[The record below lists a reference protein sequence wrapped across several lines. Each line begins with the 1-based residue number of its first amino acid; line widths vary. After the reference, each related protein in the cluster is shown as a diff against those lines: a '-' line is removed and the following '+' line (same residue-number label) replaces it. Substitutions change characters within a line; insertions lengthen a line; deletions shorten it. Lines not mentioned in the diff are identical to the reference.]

1 MRTSRELELENER
14 AAQKRYAQKL
24 EEGRQYP
31 NSFSGPRNNQWTGT
45 GFRPQPL
52 VFDGQLVGRI
62 ALAQPHPIIDGN
74 SEFYIGERHCSDLNG
89 VEVFGWAAPV
99 ACTFF
104 RGKEHHALCDEVAVV
119 RAFVH
124 RKGEIVNFDD
134 EKVRDDAP
142 AEPFRRRGLS
152 VPLAPKKPGSG
163 DSELSVGNL
172 LNPTSPPVTP
182 VTRVDLRTGDLNSQ
196 TSQQTPLSER
206 GIRVET
212 LLMGQL
218 QSPRTERL
226 VPVLSTL
233 QPDQYELVTL
243 AAGESI
249 IVEGKPG
256 TGKTIIASHRAAY
269 LVNEETPTQSAL
281 DGDVLIIGPTRE
293 YSSHVR
299 EAIHRLSRNSSH
311 IKILAMPE
319 LTQQILGLRGELQGR
334 VSRNWREV
342 DTQLAKYAWSAIEEL
357 IRGGGKPSVQAV
369 YEHLRVN
376 GTTNK
381 RITHDDEWSS
391 YLKSIPVYSEAIR
404 YRAQNA
410 LLAFIQWKL
419 QAIKDLV
426 NIQHIIVD
434 EAQDVTPLEW
444 YLLAAINDH
453 GSWTIMGDLNQRRS
467 DHTWS
472 SWQHVIDVIEK
483 DSSEV
488 PVRTLDRGYRSTK
501 PILAFA
507 NRLLP
512 RSERR
517 LLAFQHEGPPP
528 SVHKVRAEDLGT
540 SSIVEC
546 EQLLTNYPHGTVAV
560 IDCNPRRVPDGFRKA
575 GWVLSRN
582 NPCIWELGEKRV
594 VVLQPDASRGLE
606 FDGVVV
612 IEPADFPEN
621 FGRHGLLY
629 TALTRAN
636 RAVSVVHT
644 KPLPRP
650 LR

>member
-1 MRTSRELELENER
+1 MRTRRELELENER

-24 EEGRQYP
+24 EEGRQYF
-31 NSFSGPRNNQWTGT
+31 SSVSGPRNSLWTGT
-45 GFRPQPL
+45 GVRPQPP

-62 ALAQPHPIIDGN
+62 ALAQPNQIIDGN

-104 RGKEHHALCDEVAVV
+104 RGREHHALCDEVAVV

-124 RKGEIVNFDD
+124 RIGEIVDFDD
-134 EKVRDDAP
+134 EKLRDDAP
-142 AEPFRRRGLS
+142 AEPFLIRGLS
-152 VPLAPKKPGSG
+152 VPLAPKRPGSEH
-163 DSELSVGNL
+163 SELSVSNL
-172 LNPTSPPVTP
+172 PAPSSLTTAPVM
-182 VTRVDLRTGDLNSQ
+182 RGELDAEGRDRNS
-196 TSQQTPLSER
+196 R
-206 GIRVET
+206 GIRVES

-218 QSPRTERL
+218 HSPRTERL

-233 QPDQYELVTL
+233 QPDQYELVSL
-243 AAGESI
+243 AAGENT

-269 LVNEETPTQSAL
+269 LVNEETPPGSAL
-281 DGDVLIIGPTRE
+281 DDDVLIVGPTRE
-293 YSSHVR
+293 YSNHVR
-299 EAIHRLSRNSSH
+299 EAIHRLSRNSSR
-311 IKILAMPE
+311 IKILSMPE
-319 LTQQILGLRGELQGR
+319 LTQHILGLRQDLQGR
-334 VSRNWREV
+334 VSRTWHEV
-342 DTQLAKYAWSAIEEL
+342 DKQLAKYAWSAIDQL
-357 IRGGGKPSVQAV
+357 IGDAGGQPTVQDV
-369 YEHLRVN
+369 YEHLRMN
-376 GTTNK
+376 GTPKK
-381 RITHDDEWSS
+381 RITHDEEWSS
-391 YLKSIPVYSEAIR
+391 YLKSIPAYSEAIK

-410 LLAFIQWKL
+410 LLAYIQWKL
-419 QAIKDLV
+419 HAAKDLV
-426 NIQHIIVD
+426 NIRHIIVD

-444 YLLAAINDH
+444 YLLAAINSH

-472 SWQHVIDVIEK
+472 SWNQVIDVIEK
-483 DSSEV
+483 DPSEV
-488 PVRTLDRGYRSTK
+488 PVRTLDRGYRSTR

-512 RSERR
+512 RSDRT
-517 LLAFQHEGPPP
+517 LLVLQQEGPLP
-528 SVHKVRAEDLGT
+528 SLHKVRAGDIGM
-540 SSIVEC
+540 SCIAEC
-546 EQLLTNYPHGTVAV
+546 EQLLADHPHGTVAV
-560 IDCNPRRVPDGFRKA
+560 IDCDPRRVPDGFRKA
-575 GWVLSRN
+575 GWVLSRKS
-582 NPCIWELGEKRV
+582 PCVWEFGERRV
-594 VVLQPDASRGLE
+594 TVLQPDASRGLE

-612 IEPADFPEN
+612 VEPADFPEN

-636 RAVSVVHT
+636 RALSVVHT